1 MKIYGGELIASG
13 STAIIPITGLATTG
27 SNIFIGTET
36 VSGSANISGSL
47 RINNQNITMGT
58 NQMIAVSVVFGG

>member
-13 STAIIPITGLATTG
+13 STTIIPVTGLATTG
-27 SNIFIGTET
+27 SNTFIGTET
-36 VSGSANISGSL
+36 VSGSVNVSGSL
-47 RINNQNITMGT
+47 RINNQNITIGT

>member
-13 STAIIPITGLATTG
+13 SLSTIPVTGLATTG
-27 SNIFIGTET
+27 SNTFIGTET
-36 VSGSANISGSL
+36 VSGSVNISGSL
-47 RINNQNITMGT
+47 SINNTNITMGT